1 MPLPFCSNPLDRPRY
16 GAARWQPPGRATS
29 GLFPLP
35 RRLTDN
41 TLFRPEPAM
50 SHQALTDS
58 DYQRLDSILSRFQ
71 DQDCMN
77 LEQLD
82 GFFAALLCGPMPIK
96 PAECL
101 PMILGQAFDDETAF
115 PSNKSLEQFAE
126 LLLGHWLDISIC
138 LREGRPFH
146 PWLQEDANGV
156 VHGNDW
162 AQGFIEGMQLM
173 YEDWSLLFDDAQQGQ
188 LLEPIMALAFEH
200 HADEEMRPYLEGADE
215 NQHAA
220 WIAAIS
226 PTVEAVYRFF
236 SDLRVDLETDD
247 E

>member
-1 MPLPFCSNPLDRPRY
+1 
-16 GAARWQPPGRATS
+16 
-29 GLFPLP
+29 
-35 RRLTDN
+35 
-41 TLFRPEPAM
+41 M
-50 SHQALTDS
+50 SHRPLTDS
-58 DYQRLDSILSRFQ
+58 DYQRLDKILNQFK
-71 DQDCMN
+71 DQDSMN

-101 PMILGQAFDDETAF
+101 QMILGQAFDDETAF
-115 PSNKSLEQFAE
+115 PSSKSLEQFAE
-126 LLLGHWLDISIC
+126 LLLGHWLEIALT

-146 PWLQEDANGV
+146 PWLQEDENGSV
-156 VHGNDW
+156 QGNNW

-173 YEDWSLLFDDAQQGQ
+173 HEDWALLFDDAQQSQ

-200 HADEEMRPYLEGADE
+200 HPDEDMRPYLEGADA

-226 PTVEAVYRFF
+226 PTVEAIYRFF
-236 SDLRVDLETDD
+236 ADLRLDLEAED